1 MKHHARM
8 TVHSKNF
15 ILYLLM
21 ILMVTTGILSG
32 ESRARSAFL
41 PVAEGAQGAVYR
53 MIQSEPLTDEA
64 CTEKMIGMQTKLP
77 VIRAF
82 RPLRRNF
89 RALLT
94 EIIICTVI
102 QAVHFKEFLCQN
114 AFQGQQCAQ
123 GLVTT
128 IHYIHDLDGKKSA

>member
-1 MKHHARM
+1 MKRNAQ
-8 TVHSKNF
+8 TVHRRNF

-21 ILMVTTGILSG
+21 ILMVTTGIFSG
-32 ESRARSAFL
+32 ESRVQSAFL
-41 PVAEGAQGAVYR
+41 SVTESEQGAVYR

-89 RALLT
+89 RAFLT
-94 EIIICTVI
+94 EITICAAI
-102 QAVHFKEFLCQN
+102 QAVHFREFLCQH
-114 AFQGQQCAQ
+114 AFEGQQCAQ

-128 IHYIHDLDGKKSA
+128 IQYIHDLDGKKSA

>member
-1 MKHHARM
+1 MKQHARM

-32 ESRARSAFL
+32 ESRAQSAFL

-64 CTEKMIGMQTKLP
+64 CTEKMIGTQTKLP

-82 RPLRRNF
+82 RPLRRAF
-89 RALLT
+89 RALLAA
-94 EIIICTVI
+94 IYVCAVI
-102 QAVHFKEFLCQN
+102 QTAH
-114 AFQGQQCAQ
+114 QGELLSHDANQAQVCAQ

-128 IHYIHDLDGKKSA
+128 IQYIHDLDGKKSA